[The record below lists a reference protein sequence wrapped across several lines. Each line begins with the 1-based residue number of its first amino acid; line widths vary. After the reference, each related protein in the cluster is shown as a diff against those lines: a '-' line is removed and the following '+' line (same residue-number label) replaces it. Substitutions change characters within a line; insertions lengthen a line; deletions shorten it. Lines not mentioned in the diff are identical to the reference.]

1 MVSLAG
7 KGLVPQLA
15 NGSLTFDGVL
25 VIVLSY
31 NYVVVLFCDP
41 HYVSACVDCL

>member
-7 KGLVPQLA
+7 KGLVPHLA
-15 NGSLTFDGVL
+15 NGSLTFDGV